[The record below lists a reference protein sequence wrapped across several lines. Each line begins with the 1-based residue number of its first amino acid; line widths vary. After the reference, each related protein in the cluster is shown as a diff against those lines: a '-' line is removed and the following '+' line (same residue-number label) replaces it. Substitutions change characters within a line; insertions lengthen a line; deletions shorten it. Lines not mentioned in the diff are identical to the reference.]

1 MVIHMKKKVKN
12 TDDIVTYTHS
22 PHLELVGNSECVV
35 DGLKGIIE
43 YTKEKIKIN
52 LGKYFVTF
60 IGDELYINSF
70 SHEGAVVQ
78 GTIISVEFESNG

>member
-12 TDDIVTYTHS
+12 TDDIVTYTNI

-60 IGDELYINSF
+60 LGDGLYINSF
-70 SHEGAVVQ
+70 SHEGAVIQ
-78 GTIISVEFESNG
+78 GTIISVEFESND